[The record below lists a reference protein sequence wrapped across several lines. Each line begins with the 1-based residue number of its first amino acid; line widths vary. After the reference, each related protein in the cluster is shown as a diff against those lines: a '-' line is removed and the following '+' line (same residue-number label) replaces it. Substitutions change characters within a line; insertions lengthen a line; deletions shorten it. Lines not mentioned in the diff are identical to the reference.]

1 MISGLNRL
9 KLGKCYENPR
19 TGEQL
24 YVCGIAD
31 TLAFGNT
38 LMAEVGSSVYTDTSH
53 LNFQPIDL
61 YDQLKSNGE
70 VNRRWIE
77 IPLARFELCNYHQ
90 MPNNVSIL
98 KSKIKSFERRKKIED
113 IIKKSTK

>member
-1 MISGLNRL
+1 MISGIGRL

-24 YVCGIAD
+24 YVCGTAN

-38 LMAEVGSSVYTDTSH
+38 LMAEVGNSNKSDSSH

-70 VNRRWIE
+70 YEPRWIE
-77 IPLARFELCNYHQ
+77 IPLEKFELCNYHQ
-90 MPNNVSIL
+90 MPNNVPIL
-98 KSKIKSFERRKKIED
+98 KSKIKNFERRKKIED
-113 IIKKSTK
+113 IIKKSTI